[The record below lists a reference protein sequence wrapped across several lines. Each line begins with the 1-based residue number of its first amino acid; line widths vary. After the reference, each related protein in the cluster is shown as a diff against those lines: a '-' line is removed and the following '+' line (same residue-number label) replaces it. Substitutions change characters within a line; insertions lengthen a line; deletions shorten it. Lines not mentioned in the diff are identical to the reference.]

1 VIRTYRILSSTRL
14 GYRGAFLLF
23 LAAIDVVY
31 GWFLV
36 NPTPEQTRTSQFV
49 WRDHIMPTE
58 AWGVIWLTVAFILA
72 VSAFLKQDR
81 IGYAAAIAL
90 KLGWAFIAAVAA
102 LSGSVQGGWSSVAIW
117 GGFAGLTIMES
128 GRAEPLHTEEVTII
142 NGDREDRE
150 DER

>member
-23 LAAIDVVY
+23 LAVIDLVY
-31 GWFLV
+31 GWFLI

-58 AWGVIWLTVAFILA
+58 AWGVIWLSVAVVLVI
-72 VSAFLKQDR
+72 SAFMNQDR
-81 IGYAAAIAL
+81 IGYAVAIAL
-90 KLGWAFIAAVAA
+90 KVGWAFIAAM
-102 LSGSVQGGWSSVAIW
+102 SGLTGHAQGSWTTVAIW

-128 GRAEPLHTEEVTII
+128 GRAEPLHTHEVTII
-142 NGDREDRE
+142 DGDEE
-150 DER
+150 DE